1 MKKRTLGII
10 TYAVIIATTIICA
23 TSCTSTVTKHNIATA
38 DSIVNVNPQA
48 ALAFIDSVTESGDLS
63 RASKMKFAL
72 LKAKARNKLYLPADT
87 AMLETLAKYYDNHS
101 TANDRM
107 LTHYIIGCSHID
119 RDDAPR
125 ALQSFQDA
133 IEMADTTDTECDYG
147 TLSRIYSQMSN
158 ILNDE
163 MSFAYA
169 IEAGKKSI
177 RYALAAKDTF
187 NAISG
192 YGHLMD
198 SYYFTQPDSIMNICL
213 KVSSMYKHIGKSKYA
228 ASVYGIPIF
237 LMIKNG
243 DTKKA
248 KPYMDL
254 YETYSGLYDKVTNS
268 MEAGHEI
275 YYYVKGM
282 YYVLTHNL
290 DSAEYF
296 ARKEL
301 NTTSDFDNRQG
312 AAKCLY
318 MIYKKKRQTD
328 SIIKYAEMWNAATD
342 SAYANMSTTHLQ
354 QMRAMYDYNNYKLSA
369 EVYKRKALSARLVSA
384 IVILTVSV
392 MLVSVAI
399 YMSKKRQARRIE
411 MSRYESSIAELERAR
426 QELCAMNEQQQMEMS
441 RLIDKKSNEIKKQ
454 KEANDTYL
462 HNIQE
467 LERSRDELRDL
478 NERQKAQFKSLIE
491 EKETQIKQL
500 YEEKKK
506 HENAVTSVGNKSK
519 YANEPIVKRLK
530 HNARKGLT
538 HMTNEEF
545 DELRTLLSDTEQF
558 NKIENIVSPHEF
570 GVCLLVRAGFTPSD
584 ISILTG
590 LSNSNI
596 SNIRKRL
603 LMKLTG
609 RNGSPKDFDKYI
621 TSL

>member
-10 TYAVIIATTIICA
+10 TYAVVIATTIICA

-38 DSIVNVNPQA
+38 DSIVNVNPKA
-48 ALAFIDSVTESGDLS
+48 ALAFIDSVTKSGDLS

-87 AMLETLAKYYDNHS
+87 AMLETLAKYYDNHG

-107 LTHYIIGCSHID
+107 LTHYIIGCSYID
-119 RDDAPR
+119 RNDAPR

-158 ILNDE
+158 ILNNE
-163 MSFAYA
+163 MSFTYA
-169 IEAGKKSI
+169 LKAGKKSI

-192 YGHLMD
+192 YSYLTA
-198 SYYFTQPDSIMNICL
+198 SYYFTQPDSVLSVNL
-213 KVSSMYKHIGKSKYA
+213 KAAEMYKEHGYIQDA
-228 ASVYGIPIF
+228 AAE
-237 LMIKNG
+237 
-243 DTKKA
+243 A

-254 YETYSGLYDKVTNS
+254 YETYSVIYDSKTKTTQK
-268 MEAGHEI
+268 GHEI

-301 NTTSDFDNRQG
+301 RTTSDFDNRQG

-369 EVYKRKALSARLVSA
+369 EVYKRKALSARLVIII
-384 IVILTVSV
+384 IVILMATAIF
-392 MLVSVAI
+392 SVAI
-399 YMSKKRQARRIE
+399 YINRKKRARRLE
-411 MSRYESSIAELERAR
+411 VLRYKRSITETIKAKE
-426 QELCAMNEQQQMEMS
+426 ELCDVNEKLQA
-441 RLIDKKSNEIKKQ
+441 EIKKLIEDKNVELEKQ
-454 KEANDTYL
+454 KETDETFRQ
-462 HNIQE
+462 NIQE
-467 LERSRDELRDL
+467 LEKVRDELHEL
-478 NERQKAQFKSLIE
+478 GKRQKEHFSSLIKE
-491 EKETQIKQL
+491 KDSQIEQLYAEKEK
-500 YEEKKK
+500 YEKLIT
-506 HENAVTSVGNKSK
+506 AVALSKK
-519 YANEPIVKRLK
+519 YANEPIIKLLK
-530 HNARKGLT
+530 HHARKDFT
-538 HMTNEEF
+538 AMTVEEMKQLKALF
-545 DELRTLLSDTEQF
+545 VGEEQF
-558 NKIENIVSPHEF
+558 IKIEDMVSSNEYT
-570 GVCLLVRAGFTPSD
+570 VCMLIRTGFTPSD
-584 ISILTG
+584 IYVLTG
-590 LSNSNI
+590 MSKSNI
-596 SNIRKRL
+596 ANIRKRL
-603 LMKLTG
+603 YTKLTG
-609 RNGSPKDFDKYI
+609 RNGSSKDFDAYI
-621 TSL
+621 INL

>member
-10 TYAVIIATTIICA
+10 TYAVVIATTIICA
-23 TSCTSTVTKHNIATA
+23 TSCTSTVTKHNITTA
-38 DSIVNVNPQA
+38 DSIVNVNPKA
-48 ALAFIDSVTESGDLS
+48 ALAFIDSVTKSGDLS

-87 AMLETLAKYYDNHS
+87 AMLETLAKYYDNHG

-107 LTHYIIGCSHID
+107 LTQYIIGCSYID
-119 RDDAPR
+119 RNDAPR

-177 RYALAAKDTF
+177 RYALAAQDTF

-192 YGHLMD
+192 YSYLTA
-198 SYYFTQPDSIMNICL
+198 SYYFTQPDSVLSVNL
-213 KVSSMYKHIGKSKYA
+213 KAAEMYKEHGYIQDA
-228 ASVYGIPIF
+228 AATYGIPIF
-237 LMIKNG
+237 LLIEKG
-243 DTKKA
+243 KLKEA

-254 YETYSGLYDKVTNS
+254 YETYSGIYDSKTKTTKK
-268 MEAGHEI
+268 GHEI

-301 NTTSDFDNRQG
+301 RTTSDFDNRQG

-354 QMRAMYDYNNYKLSA
+354 QMRAKYDYSQSERIAERNAAEATRMKLLAAIFVLALVLSLFFILFIMQKRKKDAAIAKQLNAKNALYLLLLDKKEKELREAQNAKQVNEILIKEKVAEVKNLQDKLSELHGLSIETDIDRDKNIHEA
-369 EVYKRKALSARLVSA
+369 AITYHLHELASSGCKA
-384 IVILTVSV
+384 
-392 MLVSVAI
+392 
-399 YMSKKRQARRIE
+399 
-411 MSRYESSIAELERAR
+411 
-426 QELCAMNEQQQMEMS
+426 
-441 RLIDKKSNEIKKQ
+441 KQ
-454 KEANDTYL
+454 SD
-462 HNIQE
+462 I
-467 LERSRDELRDL
+467 DELQKLFETNMQHFIAAL
-478 NERQKAQFKSLIE
+478 NKYNRLNKT
-491 EKETQIKQL
+491 ETTICCL
-500 YEEKKK
+500 
-506 HENAVTSVGNKSK
+506 
-519 YANEPIVKRLK
+519 VKL
-530 HNARKGLT
+530 NFIPSEIG
-538 HMTNEEF
+538 
-545 DELRTLLSDTEQF
+545 
-558 NKIENIVSPHEF
+558 
-570 GVCLLVRAGFTPSD
+570 CLL
-584 ISILTG
+584 
-590 LSNSNI
+590 NI
-596 SNIRKRL
+596 SPQNLTNIRKRL
-603 LMKLTG
+603 NKKIFGVDGGAKDLDYKVRKLLP
-609 RNGSPKDFDKYI
+609 ND
-621 TSL
+621 

>member
-10 TYAVIIATTIICA
+10 TYAVVVATTIICA

-38 DSIVNVNPQA
+38 DSIVNVNPKA
-48 ALAFIDSVTESGDLS
+48 ALAFIDSVTGSGDLS

-87 AMLETLAKYYDNHS
+87 AMLETLAEYYDNHG

-107 LTHYIIGCSHID
+107 LTQYIIGCSYID
-119 RDDAPR
+119 RNDAPR

-163 MSFAYA
+163 MSFTYA
-169 IEAGKKSI
+169 LEAGKKSI

-187 NAISG
+187 NAILG
-192 YGHLMD
+192 YSYLTA
-198 SYYFTQPDSIMNICL
+198 SYYFTQPDSVLSVNL
-213 KVSSMYKHIGKSKYA
+213 KAAEMYKEHGYIQDA
-228 ASVYGIPIF
+228 AATYGIPIF
-237 LMIKNG
+237 LLIEKG
-243 DTKKA
+243 KLKEA

-254 YETYSGLYDKVTNS
+254 YETYSGIYDSKTQTTKK
-268 MEAGHEI
+268 GHEI

-301 NTTSDFDNRQG
+301 RTTSDFDNRQG

-369 EVYKRKALSARLVSA
+369 EVYKRKALSARLVIII
-384 IVILTVSV
+384 IVILMATAIF
-392 MLVSVAI
+392 SVAI
-399 YMSKKRQARRIE
+399 YINRKKRARRLE
-411 MSRYESSIAELERAR
+411 VLRYKRSITETIKAKE
-426 QELCAMNEQQQMEMS
+426 ELCDVNEKLQA
-441 RLIDKKSNEIKKQ
+441 EIKKLIEDKNVELEKQ
-454 KEANDTYL
+454 KETDETFRQ
-462 HNIQE
+462 NIQE
-467 LERSRDELRDL
+467 LEKVRDELHEL
-478 NERQKAQFKSLIE
+478 GKRQKEHFSSLIKE
-491 EKETQIKQL
+491 KDSQIEQLYAEKEK
-500 YEEKKK
+500 YEKLIT
-506 HENAVTSVGNKSK
+506 AVAPSKK
-519 YANEPIVKRLK
+519 YANEPIIKLLK
-530 HNARKGLT
+530 HHARKDFT
-538 HMTNEEF
+538 AMTVEEMNQLKALF
-545 DELRTLLSDTEQF
+545 VGEEQF
-558 NKIENIVSPHEF
+558 IKIEDMVSSNEYT
-570 GVCLLVRAGFTPSD
+570 VCMLIRTGFTPSA
-584 ISILTG
+584 L
-590 LSNSNI
+590 
-596 SNIRKRL
+596 
-603 LMKLTG
+603 
-609 RNGSPKDFDKYI
+609 
-621 TSL
+621 

>member
-10 TYAVIIATTIICA
+10 TYAVVIATTIICA

-38 DSIVNVNPQA
+38 DSIVNVNPKA
-48 ALAFIDSVTESGDLS
+48 ALAFIDSVTGSGDLS

-87 AMLETLAKYYDNHS
+87 AMLETLAEYYDNHG

-107 LTHYIIGCSHID
+107 LTQYIIGCSYID
-119 RDDAPR
+119 RNDAPR

-163 MSFAYA
+163 MSFTYA
-169 IEAGKKSI
+169 LEAGKKSI

-192 YGHLMD
+192 YSYLTA
-198 SYYFTQPDSIMNICL
+198 SYYFTQPDSVLSVNL
-213 KVSSMYKHIGKSKYA
+213 KAAEMYKEHGYIQDA
-228 ASVYGIPIF
+228 AATYGIPIF
-237 LMIKNG
+237 LLIEKG
-243 DTKKA
+243 KLKEA

-254 YETYSGLYDKVTNS
+254 YETYSGIYDSKTKTTKK
-268 MEAGHEI
+268 GHEI

-301 NTTSDFDNRQG
+301 RTTSDFDNRQG

-354 QMRAMYDYNNYKLSA
+354 QMRAKYDYSQSERIAERNAAEATRMKLLAAIFVLALVLSLFFILFIMQKRKKDAAIAKQLNAKNALYLLLLDKKERELREAQNAKQVNEILIKEKVAEVKNLQDKLSELHGLSIETDIDRDKNIHEA
-369 EVYKRKALSARLVSA
+369 AITYHLHEIASSGCKA
-384 IVILTVSV
+384 
-392 MLVSVAI
+392 
-399 YMSKKRQARRIE
+399 
-411 MSRYESSIAELERAR
+411 
-426 QELCAMNEQQQMEMS
+426 
-441 RLIDKKSNEIKKQ
+441 KQ
-454 KEANDTYL
+454 SD
-462 HNIQE
+462 I
-467 LERSRDELRDL
+467 DELQKLFETNMQHFIAAL
-478 NERQKAQFKSLIE
+478 NKYNRLNKT
-491 EKETQIKQL
+491 ETIICCL
-500 YEEKKK
+500 
-506 HENAVTSVGNKSK
+506 
-519 YANEPIVKRLK
+519 VKL
-530 HNARKGLT
+530 NFIPSEIG
-538 HMTNEEF
+538 
-545 DELRTLLSDTEQF
+545 
-558 NKIENIVSPHEF
+558 
-570 GVCLLVRAGFTPSD
+570 CLL
-584 ISILTG
+584 
-590 LSNSNI
+590 NI
-596 SNIRKRL
+596 SPQSLTNIRKRL
-603 LMKLTG
+603 NKKIFGVDGGAKDLDYKVRKL
-609 RNGSPKDFDKYI
+609 RPNN
-621 TSL
+621 